1 MGNRTINGANAL
13 IQIKVGTK
21 HKTVGYATGVTV
33 NEAYA
38 LNRIDV
44 LGLIDSKDIEPIGRT
59 VSGTI
64 GVMRMTV
71 GGEANAFNGG
81 GAATTGLIPTT
92 TEAST
97 STEKT
102 QNVMDFMNDG
112 FDLVIRDSAAFD
124 PDGAALERY
133 KVVGCR
139 PSSHSFQLS
148 RGSLMGVNVNFEA
161 LALVELDVEVA
172 PGDS

>member
-13 IQIKVGTK
+13 IQITINNKLV
-21 HKTVGYATGVTV
+21 TVGYATGVTV

-71 GGEANAFNGG
+71 GAEGNRQGTSFYGG
-81 GAATTGLIPTT
+81 GAATTGLVPIT
-92 TEAST
+92 TEEQSALA
-97 STEKT
+97 KT
-102 QNVMDFMNDG
+102 QNVMDFMNNG
-112 FDLVIRDSAAFD
+112 FDLIIRDSGSFD
-124 PDGAALERY
+124 PDNAVLGRY
-133 KVVGCR
+133 KVSGCR

-148 RGSLMGVNVNFEA
+148 RGSLMGVNVSFEA
-161 LALVELDVEVA
+161 LALVELDVSAE
-172 PGDS
+172 

>member
-13 IQIKVGTK
+13 VQVYVNGKP
-21 HKTVGYATGVTV
+21 KTVGYATGVTV

-64 GVMRMTV
+64 GIMRMTV
-71 GGEANAFNGG
+71 GAEAGAFNGG
-81 GAATTGLIPTT
+81 GAATTGLIPVT
-92 TEAST
+92 TEEQSALN
-97 STEKT
+97 KT
-102 QNVMDFMNDG
+102 QDVMDFMNDG
-112 FDLVIRDSAAFD
+112 FDLIIKDSGTFA
-124 PDGAALERY
+124 PDDATLERY
-133 KVVGCR
+133 KVTGCR

-148 RGSLMGVNVNFEA
+148 RGSLMGVNISFEA
-161 LALVELDVEVA
+161 LALVELDASA
-172 PGDS
+172 PTPDP

>member
-13 IQIKVGTK
+13 VQVVGADGK
-21 HKTVGYATGVTV
+21 PKTVGYATGVTV

-71 GGEANAFNGG
+71 GGEVGAFNGG
-81 GAATTGLIPTT
+81 GAATTGLIPVTT
-92 TEAST
+92 AEQSAVA
-97 STEKT
+97 KT
-102 QNVMDFMNDG
+102 QNVMDFFNDG
-112 FDLVIRDSAAFD
+112 FDLIIKDSAIYD
-124 PDGAALERY
+124 PDRAQLDRY
-133 KVVGCR
+133 KVTGCR

-148 RGSLMGVNVNFEA
+148 RGSVMGVNINFEA
-161 LALVELDVEVA
+161 LALIELDVSA
-172 PGDS
+172 D

>member
-1 MGNRTINGANAL
+1 MGNRTINGANA
-13 IQIKVGTK
+13 IVQITK
-21 HKTVGYATGVTV
+21 GDKTVTVGYATGVTV

-71 GGEANAFNGG
+71 GGEAGAFTGG
-81 GAATTGLIPTT
+81 GAATSGLVPVTT
-92 TEAST
+92 DDQSALT
-97 STEKT
+97 KT

-112 FDLVIRDSAAFD
+112 FDLMIRDSGVFD
-124 PDGAALERY
+124 PDNAVLTRY
-133 KVVGCR
+133 KVTGCR

-148 RGSLMGVNVNFEA
+148 RGSLMGVNINFEA
-161 LALVELDVEVA
+161 LALVEVDVSA
-172 PGDS
+172 

>member
-1 MGNRTINGANAL
+1 MGNRTINGANAV
-13 IQIKVGTK
+13 IQIFVEGKP
-21 HKTVGYATGVTV
+21 KTIGYATGVTV

-71 GGEANAFNGG
+71 GGEAGAFNGG
-81 GAATTGLIPTT
+81 GAATTGLVPVTT
-92 TEAST
+92 DEQSAQA
-97 STEKT
+97 KT

-112 FDLVIRDSAAFD
+112 FNLIIKDSAAFD
-124 PDGAALERY
+124 PDNALRGRY
-133 KVVGCR
+133 KITGCR

-148 RGSLMGVNVNFEA
+148 RGSVMGVNVNFEA
-161 LALVELDVEVA
+161 LALVELDVSA
-172 PGDS
+172 D

>member
-1 MGNRTINGANAL
+1 MGNRTINGANA
-13 IQIKVGTK
+13 IVQITK
-21 HKTVGYATGVTV
+21 GNKTVTVGYATGVTV

-71 GGEANAFNGG
+71 GGETGAFTGG
-81 GAATTGLIPTT
+81 GAATSGLVPVTT
-92 TEAST
+92 DDQTALA
-97 STEKT
+97 KT

-112 FDLVIRDSAAFD
+112 FDLIIRDSGLFD
-124 PDGAALERY
+124 PDGAVLSRY
-133 KVVGCR
+133 KVTGCR
-139 PSSHSFQLS
+139 PSSHSFQLN
-148 RGSLMGVNVNFEA
+148 RGSLMGVNINFEA
-161 LALVELDVEVA
+161 LALVELDVSVV
-172 PGDS
+172 

>member
-13 IQIKVGTK
+13 VQITK
-21 HKTVGYATGVTV
+21 GDKTITVGYATGVTV

-71 GGEANAFNGG
+71 GGETGAFNGG
-81 GAATTGLIPTT
+81 GAATAGLIPVT
-92 TEAST
+92 TEDESAT
-97 STEKT
+97 ART
-102 QNVMDFMNDG
+102 QNVMDFFNDG
-112 FDLVIRDSAAFD
+112 FDLVIKDSAIYD
-124 PDGAALERY
+124 PDNAVLGRY
-133 KVVGCR
+133 KVTGCR

-148 RGSLMGVNVNFEA
+148 RGSLMGVNINFEA
-161 LALVELDVEVA
+161 LALVELDVSA
-172 PGDS
+172 D